1 MPRFTM
7 EHLFHVCPAVSLVD
21 EAHHTGHE
29 LKRAVG
35 PISADAPETPTLR
48 AR

>member
-1 MPRFTM
+1 MPRFNM
-7 EHLFHVCPAVSLVD
+7 EHLFHARPAGSLVD

-35 PISADAPETPTLR
+35 PISADAPETPTPK